1 MITIEGYLL
10 QGKLESALRQL
21 VGEENWRGRELRV
34 PDSRRRWDMAY
45 QIQDHT
51 TVVEFDGDQHYW
63 DSLKI
68 KVDTEKDAVAKSLG
82 YSVVRIPYW
91 VQLTTETAQHYF
103 GLPAQISQDFPHGF
117 ITTKIFPAS
126 FSEMGVSRFSR
137 ELSALPETTKNAV
150 LSSLRDRAQEHGA
163 EYVLP
168 QSLRHML

>member
-10 QGKLESALRQL
+10 QGKLESALKQM
-21 VGEENWRGRELRV
+21 VGEENWCGRELRV
-34 PDSRRRWDMAY
+34 PDSKKRWDMAY
-45 QIQDHT
+45 QIQGHT
-51 TVVEFDGDQHYW
+51 TIVEFDGDQHYW

-68 KVDTEKDAVAKSLG
+68 KVDAEKDAVANSLG

-103 GLPAQISQDFPHGF
+103 GIEAQISQNFPHGF

-137 ELSALPETTKNAV
+137 EFSALPENTKNAV
-150 LSSLRDRAQEHGA
+150 VSSLRDRSQEHGTDF
-163 EYVLP
+163 VLP
-168 QSLRHML
+168 PSLRYML

>member
-10 QGKLESALRQL
+10 QGKLESALKQL
-21 VGEENWRGRELRV
+21 VGEANWLGRELRV

-45 QIQDHT
+45 EIQGHT

-68 KVDTEKDAVAKSLG
+68 KVDVEKDTVAHSLG

-91 VQLTTETAQHYF
+91 VQLTTETVQHYF
-103 GLPAQISQDFPHGF
+103 GIQAQIAQDFPHGF

-126 FSEMGVSRFSR
+126 FSELGVSRFFR
-137 ELSALPETTKNAV
+137 EISALPGSTKNAV
-150 LSSLRDRAQEHGA
+150 ISSLQDRAQEHGI

-168 QSLRHML
+168 PSLRHML

>member
-10 QGKLESALRQL
+10 QGKLEATLKQM
-21 VGEENWRGRELRV
+21 VGEECWRGRELRL

-45 QIQDHT
+45 EIQGHT

-68 KVDTEKDAVAKSLG
+68 KVDTEKDSVARSLG

-91 VQLTTETAQHYF
+91 VQLTSETAEYYF
-103 GLPAQISQDFPHGF
+103 GIRTQILQDFPHGF
-117 ITTKIFPAS
+117 ITTKVFPAS
-126 FSEMGVSRFSR
+126 FSEMGISRFSR
-137 ELSALPETTKNAV
+137 EFLALPENTKNAV
-150 LSSLRDRAQEHGA
+150 LSSLRDRAQDHGA

-168 QSLRHML
+168 SSLRHIL